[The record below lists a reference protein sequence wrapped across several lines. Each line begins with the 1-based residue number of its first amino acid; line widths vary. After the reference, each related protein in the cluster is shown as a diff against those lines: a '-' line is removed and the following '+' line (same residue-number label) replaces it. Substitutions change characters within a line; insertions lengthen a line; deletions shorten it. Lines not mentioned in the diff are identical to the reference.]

1 VRVPP
6 DDRRY
11 DLRIMPL
18 TAAQLV
24 DMSPAELDDLFRG
37 SPAGPIPAG
46 KGAGTALFAPGTA
59 LGKVAATVVRAVAW
73 KGKVFDPD
81 RGELLNLISPAGA
94 LAIRAKVFPEESWF
108 DGKES
113 IILDY
118 RNTSRVAR
126 WIRDEIRMI
135 DTGTY
140 LGIVYWGHTKILR
153 FALQFQPA

>member
-1 VRVPP
+1 
-6 DDRRY
+6 
-11 DLRIMPL
+11 MPL

-24 DMSPAELDDLFRG
+24 DRSPDELDDLFRG

-46 KGAGTALFAPGTA
+46 KGAGIALFAPGTP
-59 LGKVAATVVRAVAW
+59 LGRAAAKVVKAVAW
-73 KGKVFDPD
+73 KGKVFNPD
-81 RGELLNLISPAGA
+81 RGELRNLIGPPGA
-94 LAIRAKVFPEESWF
+94 LAIRAKVFPGESWF

-118 RNTSRVAR
+118 RNASRVAH

-153 FALQFQPA
+153 FALQFQPD

>member
-1 VRVPP
+1 
-6 DDRRY
+6 
-11 DLRIMPL
+11 M
-18 TAAQLV
+18 TAAQLL
-24 DMSPAELDDLFRG
+24 DMSPEELDDLFRG

-46 KGAGTALFAPGTA
+46 KGAGIALFAPGTPFGRA
-59 LGKVAATVVRAVAW
+59 AAKVVKAVAW
-73 KGKVFDPD
+73 KGKVFNPD
-81 RGELLNLISPAGA
+81 RGELRNLIGPAGG
-94 LAIRAKVFPEESWF
+94 LAIRAKVFPGESWF

-113 IILDY
+113 IILEY
-118 RNTSRVAR
+118 RNASRVAH

>member
-1 VRVPP
+1 
-6 DDRRY
+6 
-11 DLRIMPL
+11 MPL
-18 TAAQLV
+18 TAAQLT
-24 DMSPAELDDLFRG
+24 DMSPGELDDLFRG

-46 KGAGTALFAPGTA
+46 KGAGIALFAPGTP
-59 LGKVAATVVRAVAW
+59 LSKTAAKVVRAVAW
-73 KGKVFDPD
+73 KGKLFNAE
-81 RGELLNLISPAGA
+81 RGELRNLIGPAGA
-94 LAIRAKVFPEESWF
+94 LAIRAKVFPGESWF

-118 RNTSRVAR
+118 RSASRVAR

-135 DTGTY
+135 DPDTY